1 MRLTAVIATTLTIAA
16 LALPAFAQSREEV
29 MARIESIHGNSV
41 GFGEAFGLLQDA
53 FLSGDPTTI
62 ADLAAYPLTVSANG
76 EVYDILAAQDLVDN
90 FDTLLTQDTIDAL
103 SSQDYADLIVTS
115 EGVGF
120 ANGALWMSNICTDDA
135 CSGTYW
141 AIISINN

>member
-1 MRLTAVIATTLTIAA
+1 MHLESAAAA
-16 LALPAFAQSREEV
+16 LFTLAMLATPTLAQSEEEV
-29 MARIESIHGNSV
+29 TNQIESIHGNSV

-120 ANGALWMSNICTDDA
+120 GNGALWMSNICTDDA